1 MLTQVMPMMF
11 MAFDALVKHS
21 SLNSEKD
28 AALNVILLI
37 ILCWPTVSKA
47 DDSDT
52 AVEVEHS
59 K

>member
-1 MLTQVMPMMF
+1 MPMMF